1 MGVENIFKC
10 KGNEVANIPDRII
23 EEVGG
28 TYEEINKDANKIVML
43 SKALKEEDNKGYC
56 VLPFCHTAEAEAF
69 GAKITY
75 DHKFGNRIK
84 EPVFKDL
91 SQIDDL
97 IDFDL
102 KSGRI
107 SEVLKAIS
115 ILKAEGEDI
124 IFDITGPITIATS
137 VTPSEVFFKAIRKDK
152 DNVAKLLQIIEDN
165 TVAYILEGIKR
176 GATVISLADP
186 AGTFDI
192 VGPKIYRDF
201 GGQTMYNILKRIE
214 GELGAS
220 VVHLCGKTSTSL
232 KEIEL
237 LETEEINVDGDR
249 YIDMIKN
256 IKKERPE
263 ISFIG
268 NWCLK
273 FPNKRKNIIS
283 CKLV

>member
-10 KGNEVANIPDRII
+10 KGNEVANIPDKII

-43 SKALKEEDNKGYC
+43 SKALKVEDDKGYC
-56 VLPFCHTAEAEAF
+56 VLPFCHTLEAESF

-97 IDFDL
+97 KDFDL

-107 SEVLKAIS
+107 AEVLKAIS
-115 ILKAEGEDI
+115 ILKDEGQDI
-124 IFDITGPITIATS
+124 VFDITGPITTATS
-137 VTPSEVFFKAIRKDK
+137 VISSEVFFKAIRKDK

-165 TVAYILEGIKR
+165 TVAYILEGVKR
-176 GATVISLADP
+176 GVTIISLADP

-192 VGPKIYRDF
+192 VGPKVYREF

-214 GELGAS
+214 GELGDA

-237 LETEEINVDGDR
+237 LETEEIDIDGDT

-256 IKKERPE
+256 AKKRNPE
-263 ISFIG
+263 TKFIG

-273 FPNKRKNIIS
+273 FPNKRKNLIS

>member
-10 KGNEVANIPDRII
+10 KGNEVANIPDDIVEKI
-23 EEVGG
+23 GG
-28 TYEEINKDANKIVML
+28 TYEEINKDASKIVIL
-43 SKALKEEDNKGYC
+43 SKALNEEDNKGYC
-56 VLPFCHTAEAEAF
+56 VLPFCHTTEAEAL

-91 SQIDDL
+91 SQVDDL
-97 IDFDL
+97 RDFDL

-107 SEVLKAIS
+107 AEILEVIS
-115 ILKAEGEDI
+115 ILKDEGQDI
-124 IFDITGPITIATS
+124 VFEVTGPITTATS
-137 VTPSEVFFKAIRKDK
+137 VISSEVFFKAIRKDK
-152 DNVAKLLQIIEDN
+152 DNVVKLLKIIEDN

-176 GATVISLADP
+176 GVTIVSLTDP

-201 GGQTMYNILKRIE
+201 GGKTMYNILKRIE
-214 GELGAS
+214 GQLGDT

-237 LETEEINVDGDR
+237 LETEEIKVDGDT
-249 YIDMIKN
+249 YIEMIKN
-256 IKKERPE
+256 VKKDKPE
-263 ISFIG
+263 IRFIG

-273 FPNKRKNIIS
+273 FPNKRKNVIA
-283 CKLV
+283 CRLV